1 MDKLEAVQKVLRFS
15 ASTLKWAESKSM
27 YFGDFDSHNVDD
39 YDSKFGEIADEI
51 IKRGLAEDFLDEDE
65 CDFLD

>member
-15 ASTLKWAESKSM
+15 ASTLEWAESKSM

-51 IKRGLAEDFLDEDE
+51 IKRGLEEDFLDEDE
-65 CDFLD
+65 FDF

>member
-15 ASTLKWAESKSM
+15 VSALEWAQSKDM

-39 YDSKFGEIADEI
+39 YDSGFAEIADEI
-51 IKRGLAEDFLDEDE
+51 IQRGLDEDILDDE
-65 CDFLD
+65 EIDF